1 MYKIKL
7 EEYEFTNNNGVI
19 TVKRHGEE
27 WKDYIGDN
35 AVLALLHK
43 IEDLEDENKT
53 MKNEL
58 NNTKEAEVNVFGKMI
73 ENLKDENFIKN
84 VVDNLNNKENNK

>member
-1 MYKIKL
+1 MYKITL
-7 EEYEFTNNNGVI
+7 DEYEFTNNNAVI

-43 IEDLEDENKT
+43 IEDLEKAIIEAGCSLEYGESGDA
-53 MKNEL
+53 MKYL
-58 NNTKEAEVNVFGKMI
+58 NNGLGVSYDYFE
-73 ENLKDENFIKN
+73 KN
-84 VVDNLNNKENNK
+84 Q

>member
-1 MYKIKL
+1 MYKITL

-43 IEDLEDENKT
+43 IEDLEDEILNFRVH
-53 MKNEL
+53 NERIVL
-58 NNTKEAEVNVFGKMI
+58 
-73 ENLKDENFIKN
+73 D
-84 VVDNLNNKENNK
+84 

>member
-19 TVKRHGEE
+19 TVKRYGEH
-27 WKDYIGDN
+27 WRNYIGDN

-43 IEDLEDENKT
+43 IEDLEEGNKKLISSLEEIAHHVSVPIDEPENY
-53 MKNEL
+53 E
-58 NNTKEAEVNVFGKMI
+58 NTVYE
-73 ENLKDENFIKN
+73 FIDIAKRA
-84 VVDNLNNKENNK
+84 LGY